1 MTCSKCSP
9 HTGLC
14 TGWGWSCGELSQNHM
29 YVVTTL
35 GAQSDAESK
44 LTHSLWITVVIHRCG
59 RGCSTAI
66 STAVETVCDA
76 VCNFAPL
83 TPRPHPLSL
92 GNCLRPF
99 RACVPAIAR
108 AYVSIAQPIP
118 SGKPL
123 PAEENCRDHQA
134 DLPAQQPSS
143 FEDARLPSAH
153 VDPRR
158 PRHSGCPP
166 SQGPCQAV
174 RLRHPGAAARAP
186 HG

>member
-29 YVVTTL
+29 CVVTTL
-35 GAQSDAESK
+35 GAQSGAESK

-59 RGCSTAI
+59 RMRSTVI
-66 STAVETVCDA
+66 YTAVDTVCDA
-76 VCNFAPL
+76 VGNVAAL
-83 TPRPHPLSL
+83 TCGPNPLSL
-92 GNCLRPF
+92 GLCLRPF

-108 AYVSIAQPIP
+108 AYVLIAQPIP

-166 SQGPCQAV
+166 SQGPRQAV

>member
-1 MTCSKCSP
+1 MA
-9 HTGLC
+9 
-14 TGWGWSCGELSQNHM
+14 
-29 YVVTTL
+29 VVTTL
-35 GAQSDAESK
+35 GPQRGAESK
-44 LTHSLWITVVIHRCG
+44 NTHCLWITVVIHRCG

-76 VCNFAPL
+76 VGNPAAL
-83 TPRPHPLSL
+83 TRRAHPLSL
-92 GNCLRPF
+92 GTCLRPF
-99 RACVPAIAR
+99 RARVPATAPR
-108 AYVSIAQPIP
+108 WADSPTDT
-118 SGKPL
+118 SGRPL

-158 PRHSGCPP
+158 PRHSGCPS
-166 SQGPCQAV
+166 SQGPRQAV
-174 RLRHPGAAARAP
+174 RLRHTGAAARAP